1 MFFCGCFCPS
11 VAPSRRMRCASSFR
25 VFLCRSFRSGPIVEG
40 EDGVAFVI
48 SMFAEVLWSKRPRY
62 VKGTT
67 LQFERR
73 EYIPSLRIIN
83 RYRFRVSSL
92 DGAVALKLLTAKI
105 LGHRRETHL
114 LRHTIQECNT
124 LYF

>member
-25 VFLCRSFRSGPIVEG
+25 VFSCRSFWSGPIVEG
-40 EDGVAFVI
+40 EVGVAFVV
-48 SMFAEVLWSKRPRY
+48 SMFAEVLWSKRPRH

-73 EYIPSLRIIN
+73 IHTVATNNQQVSLQSQFSRW
-83 RYRFRVSSL
+83 RCRFE
-92 DGAVALKLLTAKI
+92 I
-105 LGHRRETHL
+105 
-114 LRHTIQECNT
+114 C
-124 LYF
+124 